1 MLGPP
6 CDVKQLTT
14 EMQQLVTLAKY
25 GLTDVAKGCFFFFFK
40 KESQHVSCF
49 SSLYTHSIVSFF
61 FIVCGAFLV
70 ISSDYPWLQG
80 SGSTVIS
87 WLLLLLLWWY
97 FSFRSSVSP
106 HCPFVVQVC
115 GFHSTKLLGLKE
127 IRGS

>member
-25 GLTDVAKGCFFFFFK
+25 GLTDVAKGCFFFFFLK
-40 KESQHVSCF
+40 RKPTCQLLLFAIHSQYCQ
-49 SSLYTHSIVSFF
+49 FF

>member
-25 GLTDVAKGCFFFFFK
+25 GLTDVAKGCFFFVVFFK
-40 KESQHVSCF
+40 ERQHVSCF
-49 SSLYTHSIVSFF
+49 SSLYTHSIVSL

-87 WLLLLLLWWY
+87 WLLLWWY

-115 GFHSTKLLGLKE
+115 GFQSTKLLGLKE